1 MTALAAYRRKRNF
14 AETREP
20 KGAHAR
26 GRQRLIFV
34 IQKHRAS
41 HLHYDLRLAM
51 DGVLKSWAVPKG
63 PSLNPNDKRLAIRV
77 EDHPYEYKNFEGSI
91 PAGEYGAGDVI
102 IWDRGSY
109 RLADGGVEFVPFAT
123 MFAANP
129 YTAVNP
135 PNPDGGFYSQEEQH
149 NV

>member
-1 MTALAAYRRKRNF
+1 MDCQLATSGELVA
-14 AETREP
+14 
-20 KGAHAR
+20 
-26 GRQRLIFV
+26 V
-34 IQKHRAS
+34 ICA
-41 HLHYDLRLAM
+41 A
-51 DGVLKSWAVPKG
+51 
-63 PSLNPNDKRLAIRV
+63 N
-77 EDHPYEYKNFEGSI
+77 
-91 PAGEYGAGDVI
+91 
-102 IWDRGSY
+102 